1 VLLSRLFVLLPLLLM
16 LLQLPPSLGLAL
28 PSGEGLHGGTD
39 EEPLS
44 GEEEEDG
51 GEDA

>member
-1 VLLSRLFVLLPLLLM
+1 MS
-16 LLQLPPSLGLAL
+16 PSLNQTAEAL

-44 GEEEEDG
+44 GEEEEEDG